1 MTAILVVLTVLVA
14 LGVDLVV
21 MAVRRRRSPALAP
34 SGLRPMLEPRPP
46 QGVFLDPAH
55 AWLRINTDGTLRIGI
70 DDFLTEAVGEVE
82 GVTLPPRGAQVKRGE
97 PLVRLQVKG
106 RELIVPAP
114 AAGEVM
120 AHNAFVV
127 NEPWNMARDPYGAG
141 WVVALW
147 TRDHHEAIRPLR
159 IGAAAAAFLRQE
171 VQRLADFLTG
181 SGPATA
187 AVLADGGVPGRGA
200 VSALD
205 DEKMA
210 AFQSEFLSSG
220 RAES

>member
-14 LGVDLVV
+14 VGADLVV
-21 MAVRRRRSPALAP
+21 MAVRRRRGAALVP

-70 DDFLTEAVGEVE
+70 DDFLTEALGEIE
-82 GVTLPPRGAQVKRGE
+82 SVTLPPRGAQVRRGD
-97 PLVRLQVKG
+97 PLIRLRVKG
-106 RELIVPAP
+106 HELVVPAP

-120 AHNAFVV
+120 AQNAFVL
-127 NEPWNMARDPYGAG
+127 NEPWTVARDPYGAG
-141 WVVALW
+141 WMVALW

-159 IGAAAAAFLRQE
+159 IGAAAGAFLRQE
-171 VQRLADFLTG
+171 VQRLADFLG
-181 SGPATA
+181 GGPATA
-187 AVLADGGVPGRGA
+187 PVLADGGVPGRGS

-205 DEKMA
+205 ETRLA
-210 AFQSEFLSSG
+210 AFQSEFLGTG
-220 RAES
+220 RPEA

>member
-21 MAVRRRRSPALAP
+21 MAVRRRRAPALVP

-55 AWLRINTDGTLRIGI
+55 AWMRINTDGTLRIGI
-70 DDFLTEAVGEVE
+70 DDFLTEALGEVE
-82 GVTLPPRGAQVKRGE
+82 GVMLPPRGAQVKRGE
-97 PLVRLQVKG
+97 PLIRLQVKG
-106 RELIVPAP
+106 RELVVPAP

-120 AHNAFVV
+120 AQNAFVV
-127 NEPWNMARDPYGAG
+127 NEPWTVARDPYGAG
-141 WVVALW
+141 WIVALW

-181 SGPATA
+181 NGPAA
-187 AVLADGGVPGRGA
+187 APVLADGGVPGRGV

-205 DEKMA
+205 DEKIS
-210 AFQSEFLSSG
+210 AFQSEFLGSG
-220 RAES
+220 RPE

>member
-14 LGVDLVV
+14 LGIDLVV
-21 MAVRRRRSPALAP
+21 MAVRRRHAPAGVP

-55 AWLRINTDGTLRIGI
+55 AWLRINTDGTLRVGI

-82 GVTLPPRGAQVKRGE
+82 AVTLPPRGAQVKRGE
-97 PLVRLQVKG
+97 PLIRLQVKG
-106 RELIVPAP
+106 RELVVPAP

-120 AHNAFVV
+120 AQNAFVV
-127 NEPWNMARDPYGAG
+127 NEPWTVARDPYGAG
-141 WVVALW
+141 WIVALW

-181 SGPATA
+181 TPATA
-187 AVLADGGVPGRGA
+187 AVMADGGVPGRGV

-205 DEKMA
+205 ESRLA
-210 AFQSEFLSSG
+210 AFQEEFLQVG
-220 RAES
+220 RSED

>member
-21 MAVRRRRSPALAP
+21 MWARRRHRPALVP

-46 QGVFLDPAH
+46 QGVFLAPAH
-55 AWLRINTDGTLRIGI
+55 SWLRINTDGTLRIGI
-70 DDFLTEAVGEVE
+70 DDFLTEALGEIE
-82 GVTLPPRGAQVKRGE
+82 AVTLPPRGAQVKRGD
-97 PLVRLQVKG
+97 PLITLRVKG
-106 RELIVPAP
+106 REVIVPAP

-120 AHNAFVV
+120 AHNAFAL
-127 NEPWNMARDPYGAG
+127 NEPWTVARDPYGAG
-141 WVVALW
+141 WMVALW

-159 IGAAAAAFLRQE
+159 IGSAAAAFLRQE

-181 SGPATA
+181 VEPAA
-187 AVLADGGVPGRGA
+187 APVLADGGVPGRGS

-205 DEKMA
+205 ETRLA
-210 AFQSEFLSSG
+210 AFQEEFLGAG
-220 RAES
+220 RPEA